1 MLGLLIT
8 EFSGDFTHHLDGKC
22 HGSES
27 WEMPWEIE
35 EIPQGRHLKTS
46 FKKKKHNLDE
56 VPMFREVLSSSN
68 LSLQLETY
76 RKIEER
82 EIRSKDRLQHP
93 GKTCASVALL

>member
-1 MLGLLIT
+1 
-8 EFSGDFTHHLDGKC
+8 
-22 HGSES
+22 
-27 WEMPWEIE
+27 
-35 EIPQGRHLKTS
+35 
-46 FKKKKHNLDE
+46 
-56 VPMFREVLSSSN
+56 MFREVLSSSN